1 MTNDGIT
8 RDEAHSGR
16 GSAACSV
23 CGSHPSE
30 ELARFARKFGLTP
43 RELEVARCAA
53 TGSSSAEI
61 AEHLYVSTRTVEG
74 HLLRAYQKLGVHSRV
89 RLALTLERLG
99 D

>member
-1 MTNDGIT
+1 MTNDGIP
-8 RDEAHSGR
+8 RDEPHPRR
-16 GSAACSV
+16 GSVACAV
-23 CGSHPSE
+23 CGSRPSA
-30 ELARFARKFGLTP
+30 ELTRFARDHGLTP

-53 TGSSSAEI
+53 TGSSSAQI

-89 RLALTLERLG
+89 RLALTLERLA